1 MKEIIQP
8 GVPQRIQVAVV
19 AARFCCP
26 NCGCVFGAGTEDMKK
41 EAFYARGIEV
51 EAAYTS
57 ACPNCGITASPD
69 WVLTLR
75 EALELA
81 PAKEAEHGQ

>member
-8 GVPQRIQVAVV
+8 GAPQRVHDTIV
-19 AARFCCP
+19 AAKFCCP
-26 NCGCVFGAGTEDMKK
+26 NCGCVFGAGAEDMAK
-41 EAFYARGIEV
+41 EALYSSGIEV

-57 ACPNCGITASPD
+57 ACSNCGITASPD